1 MRLVHAAPAG
11 LLVLLLAAC
20 GGSTGGAATQPAD
33 VPTEPAEVV
42 ATDAAEPPPSTAAG
56 VGTAGQ
62 GWATKPC
69 DLLAQ
74 ADVEKAAGAAG
85 MAPTPIPMDATSGLC
100 GYRSADYSAEIVLS
114 VWGGDQAVGMFTT
127 LKTLLDQNAGGIEK
141 VDGIGA
147 DAIFSAA
154 DGTLVVSKNGTA
166 VQVAVRIPDRD
177 PAAIKA
183 IALDLGRQVAG
194 RL

>member
-20 GGSTGGAATQPAD
+20 GGSAGSATTQPVD
-33 VPTEPAEVV
+33 VPTEAPEAV
-42 ATDAAEPPPSTAAG
+42 ATSAAEPVPTTAAG
-56 VGTAGQ
+56 GGATGA

-69 DLLAQ
+69 ELLAQ
-74 ADVEKAAGAAG
+74 ADVEKAAGATA
-85 MAPTPIPMDATSGLC
+85 MTPTPIPMDASSGLC
-100 GYRSADYSAEIVLS
+100 GFRSADFSAEIVLS
-114 VWGGDQAVGMFTT
+114 VWSGDAATSMYTT
-127 LKTLLDQNAGGIEK
+127 LEMLLGANAGGIEK
-141 VDGIGA
+141 VDGLGA
-147 DAIFSAA
+147 DAIFSAT

-166 VQVAVRIPDRD
+166 VQVAVRIPARD